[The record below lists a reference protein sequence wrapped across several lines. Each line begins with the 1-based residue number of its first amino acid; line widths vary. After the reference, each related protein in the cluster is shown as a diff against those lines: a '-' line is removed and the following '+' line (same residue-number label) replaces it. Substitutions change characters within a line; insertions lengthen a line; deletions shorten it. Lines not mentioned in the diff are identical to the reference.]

1 MQPNPD
7 DLPRTFEGY
16 DPDEPLIVR
25 YGDVIAARN
34 AVVHLIQMLQDP
46 EDPPSPYREYV
57 IRYSLAKAVEKTGTA
72 EFATVED
79 AADWLID
86 LRTRLTGCLPSST
99 TQSPRPPT

>member
-7 DLPRTFEGY
+7 DLPRTLEDY

-34 AVVHLIQMLQDP
+34 AVVQLIQVLQDTQ
-46 EDPPSPYREYV
+46 DPPSPYREDV
-57 IRYSLAKAVEKTGTA
+57 IRLSLATAVEKTGTGD
-72 EFATVED
+72 FATIQD
-79 AADWLID
+79 AAEWLIA
-86 LRTRLTGCLPSST
+86 LRTRLTRCLPSST